1 MVTDCPEVA
10 YRDLSRDPA
19 LQAVRKTYK
28 VAPLNHVDRGVMG
41 FLVFVTVLWAFSF
54 SLIGEFLAGRVD
66 SDFAVLSRILLAALV
81 FVPFMRWRGVPS
93 GLRLGILA
101 SGMLQ
106 FGVTYLCLYRS
117 FSYLT
122 VPEVLLFTIFTP
134 LYVTLLDDALSRR
147 FSPVALIAAAVATVG
162 AGIIRY
168 DSLSSDFLTGFLL
181 LQVANAAFAAGQV
194 GYKHTMKRYPVPIP
208 AFRTFGYFFLGALVI
223 ALPSFLIF
231 GNSDRLPSTSLQWG
245 ILIWLGLAASGLG
258 MFLWN
263 RGGCRVDAGTLAIM
277 NNALVPA
284 GLLVNLLIWN
294 RDADLLRLT
303 LGGTVI
309 ALSLWINGRYRSGTN
324 TVANK

>member
-1 MVTDCPEVA
+1 
-10 YRDLSRDPA
+10 
-19 LQAVRKTYK
+19 
-28 VAPLNHVDRGVMG
+28 MG
-41 FLVFVTVLWAFSF
+41 YLVFVTVLWAFSF

-66 SDFAVLSRILLAALV
+66 SDFAVLSRILLATLV
-81 FVPFMRWRGVPS
+81 FLPFMRWRGVPS

-106 FGVTYLCLYRS
+106 FGITYLCLYRS

-134 LYVTLLDDALSRR
+134 LYVTLIDDALSRR

-168 DSLSSDFLTGFLL
+168 DGLSGEFFTGFLL
-181 LQVANAAFAAGQV
+181 LQVANATFAAGQV
-194 GYKHTMKRYPVPIP
+194 GYKHIMKRYASPIP
-208 AFRTFGYFFLGALVI
+208 PFRTFGYFFLGALII

-231 GNSDRLPSTSLQWG
+231 GNSERLPSTPLQWG
-245 ILIWLGLAASGLG
+245 ILVWLGLAASGLG

-263 RGGCRVDAGTLAIM
+263 RGACKVDAGTLAIM
-277 NNALVPA
+277 NNVLVPA

-294 RDADLLRLT
+294 RDADLLRLA

-309 ALSLWINGRYRSGTN
+309 VLSLWINARFHPGARL
-324 TVANK
+324 VAKR